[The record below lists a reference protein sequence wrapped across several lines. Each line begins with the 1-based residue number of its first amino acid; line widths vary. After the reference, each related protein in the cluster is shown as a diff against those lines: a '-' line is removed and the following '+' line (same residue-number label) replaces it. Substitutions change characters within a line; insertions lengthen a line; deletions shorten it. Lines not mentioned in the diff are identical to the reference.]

1 MKPFLVTLA
10 HPPGYVHAQA
20 LAEAVEYLH
29 AELVGAG
36 FAARVAHNEIDPASY
51 NVVFCAHTLD
61 APAAARLP
69 ADSIVFNG
77 EQLADVDGWHFRT
90 GVYRPLL
97 ARHHVWDYSPVNL
110 PHLGHERASV
120 IPFLYNPV
128 MARGRPRRPGG
139 ALLFY
144 GVITPHRRRVLG
156 RLAERGV
163 PVDVVSGFGP
173 TRDAWMFRCRA
184 VLNLHK
190 TEDKR
195 VFEPVRCFYPLSN
208 GVPVVSEETTDPA
221 ADVFRS
227 AMTFVDDIAE
237 ADLAGADTIDPASF
251 RATTAR
257 STILAAVERFLHGPT
272 RSLGG

>member
-1 MKPFLVTLA
+1 
-10 HPPGYVHAQA
+10 VHAQA
-20 LAEAVEYLH
+20 LAEAMEYLH

-36 FAARVAHNEIDPASY
+36 FAARIAHDEIDPASY
-51 NVVFCAHTLD
+51 NVAFCAHTLD
-61 APAAARLP
+61 ATSVARLP

-77 EQLADVDGWHFRT
+77 EQLGDVEGWHFRS

-110 PHLGHERASV
+110 PHLAHERASV
-120 IPFLYNPV
+120 IPFLYNPAMV
-128 MARGRPRRPGG
+128 RGRPRRPGS

-144 GVITPHRRRVLG
+144 GVLTPHRRRILE

-190 TEDKR
+190 TDDKTL
-195 VFEPVRCFYPLSN
+195 FEPVRCFYPLAN
-208 GVPVVSEETTDPA
+208 GVPVVSEQTTDPA
-221 ADVFRS
+221 ADDFRG
-227 AMTFVDDIAE
+227 AMTFLDDVAG
-237 ADLAGADTIDPASF
+237 ADLAGLAPSDPAPF
-251 RATTAR
+251 RATSAR
-257 STILAAVERFLHGPT
+257 AAIVAAVEKFLHDPT
-272 RSLGG
+272 LNAGLHCA